1 MTRKCIEVSE
11 VPANITAGYE
21 YTSATIFP
29 SAGFYYRGNQLFNVA
44 DGGVLAAGQIKP
56 EALKDMP
63 EPFAE
68 ATLRVAG
75 GISEMTLLKALA
87 IAQNPN
93 LAEKLCL

>member
-1 MTRKCIEVSE
+1 MPNN
-11 VPANITAGYE
+11 VPVGYE
-21 YTSATIFP
+21 YANAASYPHDGLFLQGVNLYSHIGMVVFSCGTIDT
-29 SAGFYYRGNQLFNVA
+29 RTLI
-44 DGGVLAAGQIKP
+44 DI
-56 EALKDMP
+56 P

-68 ATLRVAG
+68 ATLQAAG